1 LSPRIAASVLR
12 GDKVF
17 YRARRKSLRACIR
30 SMPAPAEHF
39 AGWAFLSL
47 VDPGT
52 YESDASRCHV
62 APTFSL
68 PRDLF
73 CKRALP
79 KLEAVRYI
87 ARKSGTIAF
96 DLLKRQFNAKP
107 RGGPPMVRKR

>member
-1 LSPRIAASVLR
+1 
-12 GDKVF
+12 
-17 YRARRKSLRACIR
+17 
-30 SMPAPAEHF
+30 MPAPAEHF

-62 APTFSL
+62 GA
-68 PRDLF
+68 DIH
-73 CKRALP
+73 
-79 KLEAVRYI
+79 I

-96 DLLKRQFNAKP
+96 DLRKRQFTAKP

>member
-1 LSPRIAASVLR
+1 
-12 GDKVF
+12 
-17 YRARRKSLRACIR
+17 
-30 SMPAPAEHF
+30 MPAPAEHF

-62 APTFSL
+62 APTFNL
-68 PRDLF
+68 PHDLF

-96 DLLKRQFNAKP
+96 DLLKRQFTAKS